1 MRGQRSRRERVSH
14 CHRPPSDAPTEFA
27 LPVFLCGKTGGV
39 EGSRGCLSVG
49 LTAVAEPLDQEA
61 VAMLVKAET
70 FVEAMRRAALDVA

>member
-1 MRGQRSRRERVSH
+1 M
-14 CHRPPSDAPTEFA
+14 
-27 LPVFLCGKTGGV
+27 FLCGKTGGV